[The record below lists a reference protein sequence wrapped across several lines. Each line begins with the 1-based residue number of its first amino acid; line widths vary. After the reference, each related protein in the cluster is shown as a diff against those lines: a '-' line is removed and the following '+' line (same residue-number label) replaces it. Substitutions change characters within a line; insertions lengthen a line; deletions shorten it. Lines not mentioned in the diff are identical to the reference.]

1 MSCELNTWF
10 SFSDFFCAL
19 SFIILVY
26 YITASP
32 LDAAYRNLSLQ
43 YNGDNR
49 SSSQSWWSLEETC
62 NDENYENF
70 LKKIDDDHCSKLV
83 MYTFNDK
90 SFPKTLSF
98 ISGEG

>member
-1 MSCELNTWF
+1 MLIF
-10 SFSDFFCAL
+10 H
-19 SFIILVY
+19 
-26 YITASP
+26 ITASS
-32 LDAAYRNLSLQ
+32 LDAVYRNISLH
-43 YNGDNR
+43 YNDTR
-49 SSSQSWWSLEETC
+49 SSSQNWWSLEETC
-62 NDENYENF
+62 NDTNYNDF